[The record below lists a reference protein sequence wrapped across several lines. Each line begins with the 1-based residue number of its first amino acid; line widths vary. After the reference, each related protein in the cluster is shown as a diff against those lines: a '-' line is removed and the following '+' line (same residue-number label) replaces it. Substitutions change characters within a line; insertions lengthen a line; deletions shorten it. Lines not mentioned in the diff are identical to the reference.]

1 MLSSKTGSNTWA
13 TLTGGSWPSAGIHE
27 RKLCRGV
34 TRNSQY
40 FAYDSFRASQKA
52 G

>member
-1 MLSSKTGSNTWA
+1 MFSSKTGSNTRA
-13 TLTGGSWPSAGIHE
+13 TLTGGSWPSARIHE
-27 RKLCRGV
+27 CQLCRGI

-40 FAYDSFRASQKA
+40 FAYESFRASQKT